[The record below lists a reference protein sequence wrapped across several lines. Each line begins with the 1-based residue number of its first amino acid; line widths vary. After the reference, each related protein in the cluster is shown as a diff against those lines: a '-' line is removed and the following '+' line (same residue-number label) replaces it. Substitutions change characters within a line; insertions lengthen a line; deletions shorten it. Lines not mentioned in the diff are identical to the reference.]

1 MALLLVGRVCRRT
14 RRRFG
19 VVARR
24 SLGGDTAVV
33 AELGSVFEAD
43 EGPRGPDLR
52 VSVEVPRAALGA
64 TVQLPVPE
72 RIAADGELVERAVIG
87 DDDPGLVTLHLPE
100 TLPNG
105 AVLRLRGQGG
115 LGAGGERPGDLWVV
129 TELVDRPPREPER
142 IIRSIVR
149 RESSSVAT
157 RDGTDV
163 TWWVLGGLALI
174 GAVVLAAL
182 FLA

>member
-1 MALLLVGRVCRRT
+1 
-14 RRRFG
+14 
-19 VVARR
+19 
-24 SLGGDTAVV
+24 V

-100 TLPNG
+100 SLPDG

-115 LGAGGERPGDLWVV
+115 LGAAGERPGDLWVV

-142 IIRSIVR
+142 IIRSTAAAR
-149 RESSSVAT
+149 RESSSVAV
-157 RDGTDV
+157 REGNDM
-163 TWWVLGGLALI
+163 TWWLLGGLALI
-174 GAVVLAAL
+174 CAGILAAL
-182 FLA
+182 LLL